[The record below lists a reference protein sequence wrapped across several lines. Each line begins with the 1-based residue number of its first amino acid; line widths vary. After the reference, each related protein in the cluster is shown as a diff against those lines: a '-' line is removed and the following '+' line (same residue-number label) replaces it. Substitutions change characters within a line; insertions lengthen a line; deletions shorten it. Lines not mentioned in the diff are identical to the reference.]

1 MVTQMRRSDE
11 YWAKRLLS
19 AGDRRLTPAE
29 RKLKEIYV
37 NATAKIKKEI
47 EAYIGR
53 YGTDDIYAL
62 LSKAQTLSQQKFAAT
77 AYADS
82 DKKNYP
88 SWFKRIA
95 YRQSR
100 KTKITRVDKLM
111 FEIDL
116 ILSQASARE
125 VETLA
130 DLLSKVYSD
139 GYNSGAY
146 NSAIESG
153 RTRVISKPKIDAIK
167 RAIDSRW
174 LDVISKLG
182 PPIMRKVFR
191 KHCKKISP
199 AGLFWGEILKR

>member
-1 MVTQMRRSDE
+1 MRRSDE

-88 SWFKRIA
+88 SWLKESLIVNLEKR
-95 YRQSR
+95 
-100 KTKITRVDKLM
+100 K
-111 FEIDL
+111 
-116 ILSQASARE
+116 
-125 VETLA
+125 
-130 DLLSKVYSD
+130 
-139 GYNSGAY
+139 
-146 NSAIESG
+146 
-153 RTRVISKPKIDAIK
+153 
-167 RAIDSRW
+167 
-174 LDVISKLG
+174 
-182 PPIMRKVFR
+182 
-191 KHCKKISP
+191 
-199 AGLFWGEILKR
+199 